1 MMILMMKVEQCCWM
15 TYTRHRETQATL
27 SVLENLDSIELDR
40 RSEEEEARMFGY
52 EEQFHRGIILIF
64 CTRFRTFLDLGTLTW
79 WMRVKPKIWLIFDE
93 PKSSKS
99 ARLLHL
105 ISMLFALLSILSM
118 TLRTLPALKVPHL
131 FSRSVQ
137 SNGISGPNG
146 TMLFPPQ
153 LELENMV
160 DMETFEIIDITCN
173 IFFTLEFLTRLL
185 CCPSKRDFVL
195 RSVNLIDLIAL
206 ISFYA
211 DLTIWILDT

>member
-1 MMILMMKVEQCCWM
+1 
-15 TYTRHRETQATL
+15 
-27 SVLENLDSIELDR
+27 
-40 RSEEEEARMFGY
+40 MFSSGSSN
-52 EEQFHRGIILIF
+52 IF
-64 CTRFRTFLDLGTLTW
+64 VLGTLTW

-99 ARLLHL
+99 ASFLHL
-105 ISMLFALLSILSM
+105 ISMLFAILSILSM
-118 TLRTLPALKVPHL
+118 TLRTLPQLKVPQL

-137 SNGISGPNG
+137 SNGISGLNG
-146 TMLFPPQ
+146 TNLSEMFPPQ

-185 CCPSKRDFVL
+185 CCPSKRDFVR
-195 RSVNLIDLIAL
+195 RSVNFIDLIAL